1 MGLKMNQCYTCQIK
15 LLFSFFSTTAIF
27 KYELSF
33 WTAIHSLATQILRQ
47 IDGHTFKYFF
57 C

>member
-1 MGLKMNQCYTCQIK
+1 MGLKMNQWYTCQIK
-15 LLFSFFSTTAIF
+15 LLFSFFPTTAIF